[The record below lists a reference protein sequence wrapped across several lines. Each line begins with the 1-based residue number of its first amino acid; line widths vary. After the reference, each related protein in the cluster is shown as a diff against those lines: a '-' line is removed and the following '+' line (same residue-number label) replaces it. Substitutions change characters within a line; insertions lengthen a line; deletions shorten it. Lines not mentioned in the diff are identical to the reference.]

1 VQRVYLKGRWQ
12 AEKIIAKD
20 SRENFTIHL
29 EDDNL
34 YLFCQD
40 SDGDIISVTINA
52 SNDSIVHKVMLKN
65 QSGQVSDVFLH
76 PIVSE
81 EGLSIIYNAAD
92 PEDNSNC
99 IMMRNNHNNGE
110 WSHASQ
116 IDKCQPGDFE
126 VQRISGKHML
136 LFYQKRTP
144 DNVLGYKEVTP
155 NKQGKFNAYYT
166 TNHVL
171 SDNSCL
177 TTDNNIHVIFVVK
190 GMFSSQLIYRRNV
203 TGEFSA
209 PLLICEAKNIDRCLL
224 FFVENT
230 LYITFLTSGNL
241 FMCKS
246 NDKGETFSRPE
257 RYLNKFCQNPEKAC
271 YISQLEQSESSMYL
285 RQIYVDPSAAWDVQ
299 LIPELFEDF
308 FPVFSET
315 TETNESYD
323 VEPVQADELER
334 LKNQIAQLQN
344 HTFEKD
350 MQIMELMQ
358 QISKQNEELA
368 DVNQRLM
375 AFASQEKL

>member
-1 VQRVYLKGRWQ
+1 MQRVYLKGRWQ
-12 AEKIIAKD
+12 AEKVIAKD
-20 SRENFTIHL
+20 CRENFTIHL

-81 EGLSIIYNAAD
+81 EGLSIIYSAID
-92 PEDNSNC
+92 PDDKSNC

-116 IDKCQPGDFE
+116 IDKCKPGDFE

-155 NKQGKFNAYYT
+155 DKQGNFNAYYT
-166 TNHVL
+166 TNHVV

-177 TTDNNIHVIFVVK
+177 TTDNTIHVIFVVK

-241 FMCKS
+241 FICKS
-246 NDKGETFSRPE
+246 KDKGETFSKPA
-257 RYLNKFCQNPEKAC
+257 RYLNKYCQNPEKAY

-285 RQIYVDPSAAWDVQ
+285 RQIYVDPSSAWDVQ

-308 FPVFSET
+308 FPLF
-315 TETNESYD
+315 TEVTDNNEPND
-323 VEPVQADELER
+323 LNPGQADDLER
-334 LKNQIAQLQN
+334 LKNQIAQLQK

-350 MQIMELMQ
+350 MQIMELTQ
-358 QISKQNEELA
+358 KLNERNDELA
-368 DVNQRLM
+368 DVNRRLM
-375 AFASQEKL
+375 TFSSQENP